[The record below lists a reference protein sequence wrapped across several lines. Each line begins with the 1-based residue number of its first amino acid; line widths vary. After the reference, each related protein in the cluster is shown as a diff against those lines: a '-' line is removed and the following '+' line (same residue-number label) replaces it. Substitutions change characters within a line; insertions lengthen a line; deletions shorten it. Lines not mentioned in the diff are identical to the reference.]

1 MSKFLS
7 DWTPSSWHPRI
18 LIRDRF
24 MSLKQGKNKI
34 PQSYLAKKEQLW
46 LKAYPLDTRDPRQLR
61 REVTLGLYHPEVR
74 KQVFCALPSIT
85 NIAVLRETIMNE
97 VATQRQLIQHGDAED
112 TSMDGCKGEAAAMI
126 YGIRKFST
134 ILSFKPFIIN
144 TDNSALKQLKSLK
157 KNTGMMA
164 CWTEEL
170 AGYEFRVIHRPGRL
184 NTNADALS
192 RRTDSDMPDPTA
204 EEEAEQEEYVG
215 AVDED
220 EEDHLDTPRGRVKDL
235 TRDNI
240 YKHQLEDPILEIVRK
255 WIGVDHH
262 APDRAALRGQSQDMH
277 RFAEIFDT
285 L

>member
-1 MSKFLS
+1 M
-7 DWTPSSWHPRI
+7 
-18 LIRDRF
+18 
-24 MSLKQGKNKI
+24 
-34 PQSYLAKKEQLW
+34 
-46 LKAYPLDTRDPRQLR
+46 KAYPLDTRDPRQLR

-112 TSMDGCKGEAAAMI
+112 TSMDGCKGEAAAVI